1 MQCLQRFYYYYI
13 IMRSDKTAINYSMS
27 CLNAGLVF
35 RHSDLTVELAT
46 AVYWSILN
54 NASARAIQNKK
65 NLTKVAF
72 KEDFIC
78 I

>member
-46 AVYWSILN
+46 AEYSKQCICKGDSKQKKSN
-54 NASARAIQNKK
+54 KSCIQRRFH
-65 NLTKVAF
+65 LHLGQ
-72 KEDFIC
+72 
-78 I
+78 